1 MEEEGCY
8 SCGCSGGEAGL
19 HRQDMLIELL
29 RQKETRHQRMA
40 HLLAVTLLLLLSGA
54 LALLVPLVFGAR
66 GQQAPDSQ
74 PMLQPH
80 MHSSGVSL
88 KQEQQ
93 KDFKN
98 PCAMLTAPRG
108 NYGIGTYLE
117 WESEVGLAFCHGGF
131 NYSSGDLLVPR
142 TGIYRVFLQITYE
155 SKDDPNKCVD
165 EPRLSNSVF
174 FIRDAYNDNVVLLSS
189 VDTLNCSIEQ
199 WSKTLYTAGLF
210 SLEANGRLH
219 VKSSHPG
226 LIVKSQH
233 KVFFGA
239 ELLPQ

>member
-8 SCGCSGGEAGL
+8 SCCCSGGETGL
-19 HRQDMLIELL
+19 RRQDMLIELL

-40 HLLAVTLLLLLSGA
+40 QLLAVTLLLLSGA
-54 LALLVPLVFGAR
+54 LALLVTLVFGAR
-66 GQQAPDSQ
+66 GRQAPDSQ

-80 MHSSGVSL
+80 SHSSGVRL

-98 PCAMLTAPRG
+98 PSAMLTAPIG
-108 NYGIGTYLE
+108 NNDIGTYLE
-117 WESEVGLAFCHGGF
+117 WESVTGNAFCHGGF
-131 NYSSGDLLVPR
+131 NYSSGDLSVPR

-155 SKDDPNKCVD
+155 SNDDLECD
-165 EPRLSNSVF
+165 DQLRLTNSVF
-174 FIRDAYNDNVVLLSS
+174 FITEAYNNSEPLLSS
-189 VDTLNCSIEQ
+189 VDSVTCRMKQ

-210 SLEANGRLH
+210 SLQANGRLR
-219 VKSSHPG
+219 VTSTNQNLIMKSE
-226 LIVKSQH
+226 H